1 MFKKYI
7 DFIRGVSVNKLGLAG
22 VVLTTSA
29 FVTFVIL
36 ELTRILGFITNAYVG
51 LVNYLLFPALF
62 IIGLIMI
69 PIAWKKRKKQTGKST
84 GQLLQEQFEK
94 RETEGSLLGSR
105 IFRTIAIFTLINI
118 LFLSVLSSRML
129 HFMDE
134 PHFCGTACH
143 DVMNPEWVTYQASPH
158 ARVKCVECHVGE
170 GVDALVNAKLNG
182 LWQIISLTF
191 NLYEKPIPT
200 PVHQL
205 RPARETC
212 EKCHWPDKFYGQ
224 RIKTIV
230 NYRLDSLSTPQY
242 TTLSLKIDA
251 GEGEIRK
258 GIHWHIA
265 EQNQIRYTSVNDER
279 EEMIWVDVRQPDDSF
294 KRYRNSELVEE
305 HEGEFE
311 NIRTLDCV
319 DCHNRATHI
328 YENPEKALN
337 ERIRKGL
344 IDRSIPFIK
353 KAGLGAIL
361 PIYSDTAS
369 AREQVVNRLL
379 GYYQREYPEILRQN
393 FAEIDSAITVL
404 QNIYIRNIHPY
415 MNIRW
420 NSYPSHIGHRG
431 SAGCFRCHNQNMI
444 DEGGESISHDCTMC
458 HSIAAY
464 GGNTPYQ
471 YLEPVDTSDQDYI
484 IHQYLKNEFL
494 ESAIEM
500 QGDQEQ

>member
-1 MFKKYI
+1 LFKKYI
-7 DFIRGVSVNKLGLAG
+7 SFIRGVSVNKLGLTG

-29 FVTFVIL
+29 FVTFIIL
-36 ELTRILGFITNAYVG
+36 ELTRVLGFITNAYVG
-51 LVNYLLFPALF
+51 LVNYMLFPALF
-62 IIGLIMI
+62 VIGLIMI
-69 PIAWKKRKKQTGKST
+69 PIAWRKRKRETGKST
-84 GQLLQEQFEK
+84 EQLLQEQFEK
-94 RETEGSLLGSR
+94 RETEGSFLGSR

-143 DVMNPEWVTYQASPH
+143 TVMNPEWVTYQASPH

-191 NLYEKPIPT
+191 NLYEQPIPT
-200 PVHQL
+200 PVYQL

-224 RIKTIV
+224 RIKRIV
-230 NYRLDSLSTPQY
+230 DYEYDSLSTPRY
-242 TTLSLKIDA
+242 TTLSLKIDV
-251 GEGEIRK
+251 GEADVRR

-265 EQNQIRYTSVNDER
+265 EENEIRYASLEDER
-279 EEMIWVDVRQPDDSF
+279 EEMIWVDVRQPDGSF
-294 KRYRNSELVEE
+294 KRYKNTELVSE
-305 HEGEFE
+305 HESEFE
-311 NIRTLDCV
+311 DFRILDCV

-328 YENPEKALN
+328 YEQPEKALN

-344 IDRSIPFIK
+344 IDRSVPFIK
-353 KAGLGAIL
+353 KAALGAIL
-361 PIYSDTAS
+361 PIYNDTAS
-369 AREQVVNRLL
+369 AREQIANHVR
-379 GYYQREYPEILRQN
+379 GFYQREYPGIFRQK
-393 FAEIDSAITVL
+393 FAEIDSTIAVL
-404 QNIYIRNIHPY
+404 QSIYARNIHPY

-420 NSYPSHIGHRG
+420 NSYPGHIGHRG
-431 SAGCFRCHNQNMI
+431 TGGCFRCHNPNMI
-444 DEGGESISHDCTMC
+444 DEEGESIPDDCTMC

-471 YLEPVDTSDQDYI
+471 YLEPVDTSSQDYI

-494 ESAIEM
+494 ESAAEAKNN
-500 QGDQEQ
+500 QEQ